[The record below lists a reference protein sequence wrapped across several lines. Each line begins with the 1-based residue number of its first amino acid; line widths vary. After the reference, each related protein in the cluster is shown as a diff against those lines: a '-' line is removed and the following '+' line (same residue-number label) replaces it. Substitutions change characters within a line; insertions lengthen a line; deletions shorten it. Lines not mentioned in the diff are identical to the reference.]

1 MREALRAG
9 LHRNHHDPANIFDFR
24 RNIHRL
30 EKGLMLA
37 MQNPQH
43 PYAFGED
50 YIDQTVWFLSN
61 AVQSNAWDPETL
73 AWGVAVLYAYF
84 ETVPQTPPIQAA
96 HQAFQ
101 ALKLEN
107 THPTWI
113 PFQANQR
120 APFQIAYHEMQA
132 LALHRRSI
140 RFFLNT
146 PPPIALI
153 KQALQTGMQAPSACN
168 RQSFRLLYFDT
179 PRTVKRIV
187 SIPGGVHGY
196 TVPAVM
202 AIIGQY
208 RGYFDPRDLKCP
220 IIDASLMSMGF
231 LFALETLGL
240 SSVCINWPET
250 KSRNTAIREVI
261 ELEDDEFVVMLIGI
275 GYADPAGGIAYSC
288 KRSLETV
295 LEINPPVKPPPQNH
309 P

>member
-9 LHRNHHDPANIFDFR
+9 LHRNHHDPANLFDFR

-30 EKGLMLA
+30 EKGLILTMK
-37 MQNPQH
+37 NPQR

-50 YIDQTVWFLSN
+50 YIERTVWFLSN
-61 AVQSNAWDPETL
+61 AVQSNAWEPETL
-73 AWGVAVLYAYF
+73 SWGVAVLYAYF
-84 ETVPQTPPIQAA
+84 ETVPPTPTIQAA
-96 HQAFQ
+96 HQTFQ
-101 ALKLEN
+101 SLKLDN
-107 THPTWI
+107 TRPALI
-113 PFQANQR
+113 PYR
-120 APFQIAYHEMQA
+120 ADERTPFEIPHSELHA

-140 RFFLNT
+140 RFFLDT

-153 KQALQTGMQAPSACN
+153 QQALETGMQAPSACN
-168 RQSFRLLYFDT
+168 RQSFRLLYFDA
-179 PRTVKRIV
+179 PQTVQRIV
-187 SIPGGVHGY
+187 SIPGGVQGY

-202 AIIGQY
+202 VIIGRY
-208 RGYFDPRDLKCP
+208 RGYFDPRDIKCP

-261 ELEDDEFVVMLIGI
+261 KLEDDEFVVMLIGI
-275 GYADPAGGIAYSC
+275 GYADPNGGIAYSC

-295 LEINPPVKPPPQNH
+295 LEINPTVKPPQQN